1 VTHHTIGSFFRALG
15 QRPFWVAG
23 LNIFLRFRRPLDVL
37 IRYVFGRGTYPA
49 RFTVRTPIGEE
60 VVTAY
65 SYHDLLTLVECFG
78 KLDYRVPR
86 DISGVVDVGANIG
99 ISALYFLTR
108 NPHVRVRLYEPV
120 AENAKRL
127 RRNLEGFEERYELLE
142 RAVGTE
148 NGTVTFAVEPTGR
161 YGGIVTE
168 RYLEKHGLDDAR
180 TVEVPAVEINQVVRA
195 ARDAWG
201 TVDLLK
207 LDVEWSEADLIRSLH
222 PESLRAVR
230 RIYVEGDFPDEV
242 PGFRRS
248 RYGAIIRFEGKDS
261 LGVKTGPSLPRR
273 GEG

>member
-1 VTHHTIGSFFRALG
+1 MTHHTFRSFLRALG

-23 LNIFLRFRRPLDVL
+23 LNIFLQFRRPLDVFT
-37 IRYVFGRGTYPA
+37 RYLFGRGSYPA
-49 RFTVRTPIGEE
+49 RFTVRTPIGEQ
-60 VVTAY
+60 VVAAY
-65 SYHDLLTLVECFG
+65 TYHDLLTVVECFG

-86 DISGVVDVGANIG
+86 DISSVVDVGANIG

-108 NPHVRVRLYEPV
+108 SPHVRVRLYEPV
-120 AENAKRL
+120 AENAVRL
-127 RRNLEGFEERYELLE
+127 KRNLEGFEERYELME

-168 RYLEKHGLDDAR
+168 RYVEEHGLDDAT
-180 TVEVPAVEINQVVRA
+180 TVDVPVVEINEVVRA

-207 LDVEWSEADLIRSLH
+207 LDVEWLEADLIRALD
-222 PESLRAVR
+222 PGSLRAVR
-230 RIYVEGDFPDEV
+230 RIYVEGDFPDEL

-248 RYGAIIRFEGKDS
+248 RYGAIIRFE
-261 LGVKTGPSLPRR
+261 R
-273 GEG
+273 GG